1 MKQQGALDTESER
14 IVKET
19 LNRIMMNQT
28 TIIVDHHL
36 STVRNVG
43 FIAIVVGMLRSRRS

>member
-28 TIIVDHHL
+28 TMIVGHHL
-36 STVRNVG
+36 STLRNVG
-43 FIAIVVGMLRSRRS
+43 FIAMIRR